1 MDSEATVRRYSRESA
16 AAAEVPERSASPC
29 FLVVPVKGIA
39 VKDFVPVHPGG
50 KEEAPS
56 KPGTQKSAP
65 KVKKACTFDPGVPD
79 VPAVAAIRSS
89 SPEFRRGPR
98 ENHDRSRTVLTRPMQ
113 FPSEGSLFSES
124 NVFREWSLQRL
135 AGTHGPVRLRAQWS
149 AMSELWKKP
158 RRPHSPLGADAH
170 ARSEPAPAV
179 CRDGHERKSPAS
191 VSAFRPHRGGF
202 TEEDDTQPC
211 TSFVGISSS
220 TAEHFCERGCAS
232 SGCLPGGS
240 SLRQVEERPGSSDSQ
255 PQLDRL
261 RPSSC
266 RHQKKRCVRLSSST
280 RTDEDDVLLARLE
293 DHAAC
298 AKLSLSELRGP
309 TGKLRTS
316 DMFVGGGRR
325 GPSVEVAEVVRN
337 AVIWLLVLSGTATIM
352 FGAVGTIVLRTGSVM
367 LIGSALGSA
376 LTTAGVLMAI
386 YCTDASSDRNFKRI
400 MNHKYNYT

>member
-1 MDSEATVRRYSRESA
+1 MDSEATVPRYSPESA
-16 AAAEVPERSASPC
+16 DAAEVLPERSASPR

-50 KEEAPS
+50 K
-56 KPGTQKSAP
+56 G
-65 KVKKACTFDPGVPD
+65 
-79 VPAVAAIRSS
+79 
-89 SPEFRRGPR
+89 
-98 ENHDRSRTVLTRPMQ
+98 LW
-113 FPSEGSLFSES
+113 L
-124 NVFREWSLQRL
+124 LRL

-158 RRPHSPLGADAH
+158 RRPHSPRGADAH
-170 ARSEPAPAV
+170 ARSEPAHAV
-179 CRDGHERKSPAS
+179 SRDGHDRQSPAS
-191 VSAFRPHRGGF
+191 VSGFRPHRGGV
-202 TEEDDTQPC
+202 TEEDATQPC

-232 SGCLPGGS
+232 NGCLPGGS
-240 SLRQVEERPGSSDSQ
+240 SLRRVEESPPSSDSQ
-255 PQLDRL
+255 PRLERLL
-261 RPSSC
+261 RPSAC
-266 RHQKKRCVRLSSST
+266 RHQKKRCVRISSST

-293 DHAAC
+293 DPAAC

-325 GPSVEVAEVVRN
+325 GSSVEVAEVMRN
-337 AVIWLLVLSGTATIM
+337 AVIWVLVLSGTATIM
-352 FGAVGTIVLRTGSVM
+352 FGAVGTIVLRTVSVM
-367 LIGSALGSA
+367 FIGSALGSA